1 MTKAYSLDL
10 RQRIVRFVE
19 AGHSRHAA
27 AHHFGVSVS
36 FAVKLMA
43 SFYATGSIAAKPEG
57 GWRYSKLDPHRDF
70 LVRRIAE
77 KDDITMPELA
87 RELAALGFRSR
98 QRRSPAGTGAMAIAL
113 KNLAGQR
120 TRTAGR
126 PICA

>member
-10 RQRIVRFVE
+10 RQRIVRFIE

-27 AHHFGVSVS
+27 AHHFGASVS

-43 SFYATGSIAAKPEG
+43 SFSATGSVAAKPEG
-57 GWRYSKLDPHRDF
+57 GWRYSKLDPHRAF

-87 RELAALGFRSR
+87 GEFAALGVQITPAAISR
-98 QRRSPAGTGAMAIAL
+98 WYRRNGYRFK
-113 KNLAGQR
+113 KN
-120 TRTAGR
+120 
-126 PICA
+126 